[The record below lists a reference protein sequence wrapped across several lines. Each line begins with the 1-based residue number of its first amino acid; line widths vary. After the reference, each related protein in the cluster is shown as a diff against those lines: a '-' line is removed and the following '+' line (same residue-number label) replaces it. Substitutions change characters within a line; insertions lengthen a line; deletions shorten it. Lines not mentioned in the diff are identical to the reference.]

1 MTFCVGN
8 FCKCLYL
15 LIDLMC
21 KKYHN
26 LLIPSAM
33 RKVYTLCLVT
43 LSLVFSA
50 AAQLI
55 PSLKSGSTSIYTMS
69 YQNVSMEINA
79 DLGGRISSFK
89 VSNSKD
95 VFSPGPVEILNQG
108 GAGTDFGSTFWPSPQ
123 APWSWPPIPTLDN
136 LPYTVRIEG
145 NAIVLT
151 SGLEPTYN
159 LRFVKRIQFNT
170 VDTSIVI
177 KYIMIN
183 ESTSAQSWAP
193 WEVTRVAA
201 SGLTIF
207 KKGDGSITGPL
218 YTNLPGRVTQEG
230 GYVWYNQGVSGLT
243 TSGGEKLMSDGVGW
257 LAHIPSTKNRILIK
271 RFENIPLSSAAQG
284 ESEVQIYTGQNNSYT
299 ELENQGAYVSIPA
312 GDSTTWTVRWYGK
325 GLPFSSSAANVS
337 TGSTKVSNYIEQ
349 VVARGDNV
357 YLGINNQVATSA
369 DLLVNAAQE
378 YMTVKTNLTSYN
390 NVELLVYDLQGKIAL
405 KHSLIDP
412 QQQVSIKGIAAGS
425 YLYQINTG
433 TSSIAKG
440 KFLINP

>member
-1 MTFCVGN
+1 M
-8 FCKCLYL
+8 K
-15 LIDLMC
+15 
-21 KKYHN
+21 
-26 LLIPSAM
+26 
-33 RKVYTLCLVT
+33 YTLPLLFLVLT
-43 LSLVFSA
+43 IMVQAQSVTPQKLSGTKFAIDCANMHFEIDSA
-50 AAQLI
+50 FGAR
-55 PSLKSGSTSIYTMS
+55 
-69 YQNVSMEINA
+69 IN
-79 DLGGRISSFK
+79 SFK
-89 VSNSKD
+89 IGDDELLYASD
-95 VFSPGPVEILNQG
+95 AG
-108 GAGTDFGSTFWPSPQ
+108 GMYGSTFWPSPQ
-123 APWSWPPIPTLDN
+123 NGTGGWGWPPLPNLDN
-136 LPYTVRIEG
+136 KPYKSEIKGSKITFTG
-145 NAIVLT
+145 ST
-151 SGLEPTYN
+151 DSKTN
-159 LRFVKRIQFNT
+159 LRFYKTMYANAA
-170 VDTSIVI
+170 DTSII
-177 KYIMIN
+177 IDYCMKN
-183 ESTSAQSWAP
+183 EKASAQSWAP